1 MKNKIRVLIIVC
13 LIVFV
18 ICFVGIIVYSL
29 ILAPGKYAKSSLEEK
44 FEYFLQY
51 TSSLYEDKQDGTRV
65 FELLNTIIY
74 YESDSDSSVYCNEVN
89 LYDAEGNKEIS
100 IMHDKKFAYNLTDMQ
115 KYIDENLEYFVEIK
129 RNDQIMRID
138 ELNIYIILSNEED
151 KNKSKNTIDYMEVN

>member
-1 MKNKIRVLIIVC
+1 M
-13 LIVFV
+13 
-18 ICFVGIIVYSL
+18 
-29 ILAPGKYAKSSLEEK
+29 
-44 FEYFLQY
+44 
-51 TSSLYEDKQDGTRV
+51 
-65 FELLNTIIY
+65 
-74 YESDSDSSVYCNEVN
+74 YCNEVN